1 MEVNM
6 SFFDYGFDAEDEIRY
21 RYIRN
26 LGNLGRILRDNKIH
40 TTKDGKE
47 ILIKDMD
54 DKHLYNAYMS
64 TGREDFLVEMILR
77 LFEERINK

>member
-1 MEVNM
+1 MLWYKEGYNV
-6 SFFDYGFDAEDEIRY
+6 DADDLASLL
-21 RYIRN
+21 RN
-26 LGNLGRILRDNKIH
+26 AGKVLRESLSH

>member
-1 MEVNM
+1 M
-6 SFFDYGFDAEDEIRY
+6 SFFDYGFDADDLVSLL
-21 RYIRN
+21 RN
-26 LGNLGRILRDNKIH
+26 AGKVLRENISH